1 MESEAAIK
9 AKGKDR
15 RGLSLSCRSGVDPSG
30 KGEGPLKLSLRFKV
44 SALVLLLVT
53 PLFLFLYYTNIYSTN
68 IVREKVAKSASDTL
82 TLHLGSL
89 DELLEQTSIYLLRSA
104 NENMLLELYS
114 ESPPDSV
121 SYYLSIRKLMDQWY
135 SDVSYY
141 TIIRSVFVYH
151 LDRKE
156 LFLSS
161 QKEYYQEKD
170 AISSGLSS
178 QLKGS
183 QLPTSLNWEFVT
195 IGGEPVLYKVL
206 PDKSGRL
213 LIGVL
218 VSIDSLAQPLIQLES
233 AEGDDGRVGIISKDG
248 KLLWGEFSNE
258 DLQRIRSHL
267 NDQSNGTG
275 TSIRLSNGSSYLFV
289 DKPSL
294 FSNLNVFIL
303 LDEKSILEELPIF
316 QRIIKSIPI
325 AIVIIMVILLI
336 LLSRLVFKPIQQL
349 ASGMRI
355 LGKGHLEHRLK
366 DGKSKEFQLI
376 TQQFNRMAEQIGD
389 LKIDVYEEQMKVQ
402 QAELKHLQAQINPHF
417 FMNSLNIVYHL
428 VELKKYSL
436 IKKVI
441 SHLVSYFRFIMSTND
456 TWITLTSELNHIR
469 NYMEIQMVMYPDR
482 LDFHEQL
489 PKELENV
496 LVPPLLIQPFVE
508 NAIKHGFIN
517 NSQPFRVSITVKE
530 DEESC
535 IAIQIKDSGPG
546 FSGQQLDELNLGLY
560 EKDPT
565 DRQIGIWNV
574 RRRLN
579 MFYDQRAELSFHNDP
594 QGGGVVDIK
603 LPMRG
608 G

>member
-1 MESEAAIK
+1 M
-9 AKGKDR
+9 
-15 RGLSLSCRSGVDPSG
+15 
-30 KGEGPLKLSLRFKV
+30 KLSLRFKV

-114 ESPPDSV
+114 DSSPDSV

-151 LDRKE
+151 LDRNE

-161 QKEYYQEKD
+161 QKEYYQEQSD
-170 AISSGLSS
+170 ISSGLSS
-178 QLKGS
+178 QLRMS
-183 QLPTSLNWEFVT
+183 YLPTSMNWETVT
-195 IGGEPVLYKVL
+195 IGGEPVLYKIL

-218 VSIDSLAQPLIQLES
+218 VSIDSLAQPLMQLES
-233 AEGDDGRVGIISKDG
+233 AEGDERVGIMSKEG
-248 KLLWGEFSNE
+248 KLLWGDFSDE
-258 DLQRIRSHL
+258 DLQRIRNHL
-267 NDQSNGTG
+267 NHPSNGTG
-275 TSIRLSNGSSYLFV
+275 TSLQLSNGSNYLFV
-289 DKPSL
+289 DKPSV

-325 AIVIIMVILLI
+325 AIIIIMVILLM
-336 LLSRLVFKPIQQL
+336 LLSRLVFKPIQHL

-355 LGKGHLEHRLK
+355 LGKGQLDHRLK

-376 TQQFNRMAEQIGD
+376 NQQFNRMAEQIGN
-389 LKIDVYEEQMKVQ
+389 LKIDIYEEQMKVQ

-441 SHLVSYFRFIMSTND
+441 GHLVSYFRFIMSTND
-456 TWITLTSELNHIR
+456 TWIPLTSELSHIR
-469 NYMEIQMVMYPDR
+469 NYMEIQMVMYPGK
-482 LDFHEQL
+482 LDYHEQV

-508 NAIKHGFIN
+508 NAIKHGFID
-517 NSQPFRVSITVKE
+517 NSKPFRVSVTVR
-530 DEESC
+530 EETRNDHEAC
-535 IAIQIKDSGPG
+535 IAIQISDSGPG
-546 FSGQQLDELNLGLY
+546 FSEQQLEILNLGVY

-574 RRRLN
+574 RRRMI
-579 MFYDQRAELSFHNDP
+579 MFYDNRAELSFHNDP
-594 QGGGVVDIK
+594 QGGGVVNIK
-603 LPMRG
+603 LPIRG